1 MKKLFIING
10 INSELGQYFLKKI
23 INKNYV
29 IGFYRNRYEGI
40 RSKNLL
46 VLNRI
51 TNNKKIINIF
61 KKYKKIIFVNF
72 AASRDNALLLNL
84 NEKKIQ
90 QVLNSNI
97 ISSIKIL
104 KKTIPFMIKNNFGR
118 IIFLSSKK
126 AESGSP
132 GNILYSFSKVGLQG
146 ISNTIN
152 KEYSKFNI
160 TSNTI
165 SLGYFNTKMWKTLKK
180 NIREDLLKNTLHQK
194 LGNPIV
200 IVDTISLIIKHSFII
215 NSKLDIDGGTL

>member
-61 KKYKKIIFVNF
+61 KKYKKIIFISF

-90 QVLNSNI
+90 EVLNSNI

-152 KEYSKFNI
+152 KEYSKFNV
-160 TSNTI
+160 TSNII